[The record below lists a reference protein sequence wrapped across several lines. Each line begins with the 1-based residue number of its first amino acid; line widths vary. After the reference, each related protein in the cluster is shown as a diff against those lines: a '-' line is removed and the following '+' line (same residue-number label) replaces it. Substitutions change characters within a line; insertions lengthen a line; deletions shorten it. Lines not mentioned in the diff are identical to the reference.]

1 MTRRLRH
8 LLWVVSLVIA
18 AAACAGDTQDESV
31 TDGSQVS
38 PQQPPNTPASSEI
51 AQEAMEAAESA
62 MVAESEARNRAL
74 EDSASAAATTAAPAV
89 AVEPAAEEAAA
100 SGSAAAGAAA
110 VASPDEE
117 MGGFNQIGGSATVN
131 DEPYDL
137 TFFEHYGV
145 NPFVDTEDDHL
156 STFAIDVDTGSYTV
170 ARFFVQDGHLPD
182 PASVRVEEF
191 VNYFDYNYE
200 APREGAFAIHLEGA
214 PSRFGTERHWLL
226 RVGLQGKTI
235 PEEDRKDATLVFAID
250 VSGSMNR
257 GDRLGLV
264 KESLAL
270 LVDQL
275 RPRDEVGIVIYGSR
289 GRVLLEPTDGG
300 EKESILDAIDALEPG
315 GSTYA
320 EEGLRLAYR
329 MAAER
334 AQPGRITRVMLLSD
348 GVANV
353 GSTGADSILR
363 KIRSYVDE
371 GVTLTTVGFGMGN
384 FNDVLMEQLANDGDG
399 TYHYVDTLREARRI
413 FVDNLVGTLQ
423 NIARDTKVQ
432 VDFNPEVVRSW
443 RLLGYENRAVRD
455 EDFRDDTVDAGEVGV
470 GHSATALY
478 EMKLF
483 DDSDGVLGTVYL
495 RYEDPDTGEVHE
507 IDRSFLRSE
516 LAADFEET
524 SSSFQLA
531 AVVAEY
537 AEILRQSYWAQDGS
551 LGEVAAEAVR
561 VLRMAPD
568 DSDVAEFAVLTGWAE
583 EIAAATDPGHGC
595 LPLRCVQNLAVEF
608 LADWLGVSSTKL
620 VVVEAGSRTWSDS
633 SLGCPVEGYA
643 YATALEPGYRF
654 EVVSES
660 QPPRYV
666 HSNQDGSVLLIL
678 YGDVR
683 IGQTVTVETSLGFNY
698 PTGATCQTP

>member
-275 RPRDEVGIVIYGSR
+275 RPRDAVGIVIYGSR

-363 KIRSYVDE
+363 EIRSYVDE

-654 EVVSES
+654 EVES
-660 QPPRYV
+660 DSHPPRYV

-683 IGQTVTVETSLGFNY
+683 IGQTVTVETSLGFDY

>member
-1 MTRRLRH
+1 MTSRLRF

-18 AAACAGDTQDESV
+18 AAACAGDAEGESV

-38 PQQPPNTPASSEI
+38 TEQPPSTPASMES

-62 MVAESEARNRAL
+62 MVAESEAKTKAL
-74 EDSASAAATTAAPAV
+74 DDAAAAPATTAAAAV
-89 AVEPAAEEAAA
+89 APAAEEAAA
-100 SGSAAAGAAA
+100 SASAASEAAA
-110 VASPDEE
+110 VASQDQA
-117 MGGFNQIGGSATVN
+117 MAGFNQIGGSATVN

-170 ARFFVQDGHLPD
+170 ARFFVQDGYLPD

-200 APREGAFAIHLEGA
+200 TPQEGAFAIHLEGS

-250 VSGSMNR
+250 VSGSMDR

-275 RPRDEVGIVIYGSR
+275 RPTDEVGIVIYGSR

-300 EKESILDAIDALEPG
+300 EKESILDAIDALQPG

-334 AQPGRITRVMLLSD
+334 VRPGRITRVMLLSD

-363 KIRSYVDE
+363 EIRSYVDE

-516 LAADFEET
+516 LVADFEET

-551 LGEVAAEAVR
+551 LSEVAAEAVR

-583 EIAAATDPGHGC
+583 EIAAATDAGAGC
-595 LPLRCVQNLAVEF
+595 SPLQCVQNLAVEF
-608 LADWLGVSSTKL
+608 LADWLGISSTKL
-620 VVVEAGSRTWSDS
+620 LVVEAENRTWPDS

-643 YATALEPGYRF
+643 YATALEP
-654 EVVSES
+654 
-660 QPPRYV
+660 
-666 HSNQDGSVLLIL
+666 
-678 YGDVR
+678 
-683 IGQTVTVETSLGFNY
+683 
-698 PTGATCQTP
+698 

>member
-1 MTRRLRH
+1 M
-8 LLWVVSLVIA
+8 
-18 AAACAGDTQDESV
+18 
-31 TDGSQVS
+31 
-38 PQQPPNTPASSEI
+38 
-51 AQEAMEAAESA
+51 
-62 MVAESEARNRAL
+62 
-74 EDSASAAATTAAPAV
+74 
-89 AVEPAAEEAAA
+89 
-100 SGSAAAGAAA
+100 
-110 VASPDEE
+110 
-117 MGGFNQIGGSATVN
+117 
-131 DEPYDL
+131 
-137 TFFEHYGV
+137 
-145 NPFVDTEDDHL
+145 
-156 STFAIDVDTGSYTV
+156 
-170 ARFFVQDGHLPD
+170 
-182 PASVRVEEF
+182 
-191 VNYFDYNYE
+191 
-200 APREGAFAIHLEGA
+200 
-214 PSRFGTERHWLL
+214 
-226 RVGLQGKTI
+226 
-235 PEEDRKDATLVFAID
+235 
-250 VSGSMNR
+250 
-257 GDRLGLV
+257 

-275 RPRDEVGIVIYGSR
+275 RPTDEVGIVIYGSG

-300 EKESILDAIDALEPG
+300 ERESILDAIEALEPG

-334 AQPGRITRVMLLSD
+334 VRPGRITRVMLFSD

-363 KIRSYVDE
+363 EIRSYVDE

-423 NIARDTKVQ
+423 NIARDTRVQ

-455 EDFRDDTVDAGEVGV
+455 EDFRDHTVDAGEVGV

-495 RYEDPDTGEVHE
+495 RYQDPDTGEVRE

-561 VLRMAPD
+561 VLMMAPD
-568 DSDVAEFAVLTGWAE
+568 DSDVAEFAVLTGWA
-583 EIAAATDPGHGC
+583 
-595 LPLRCVQNLAVEF
+595 R
-608 LADWLGVSSTKL
+608 
-620 VVVEAGSRTWSDS
+620 R
-633 SLGCPVEGYA
+633 
-643 YATALEPGYRF
+643 
-654 EVVSES
+654 
-660 QPPRYV
+660 
-666 HSNQDGSVLLIL
+666 
-678 YGDVR
+678 
-683 IGQTVTVETSLGFNY
+683 
-698 PTGATCQTP
+698 

>member
-1 MTRRLRH
+1 MTTRPRQLI
-8 LLWVVSLVIA
+8 WVVVLVIA
-18 AAACAGDTQDESV
+18 AAACAGDTGDERV
-31 TDGSQVS
+31 TNTTRISTQK
-38 PQQPPNTPASSEI
+38 PPNTLAS
-51 AQEAMEAAESA
+51 QETARSA
-62 MVAESEARNRAL
+62 M
-74 EDSASAAATTAAPAV
+74 D
-89 AVEPAAEEAAA
+89 AAEEVMAAEA
-100 SGSAAAGAAA
+100 EAKNRRLDEDTAAAA
-110 VASPDEE
+110 VASATTAAALVTAAPQAEAAAASAAAFE
-117 MGGFNQIGGSATVN
+117 ASENEGFNRIGGSATVN

-191 VNYFDYNYE
+191 VNYFDYGYE
-200 APREGAFAIHLEGA
+200 APSEGAFAIHMEGS

-226 RVGLQGKTI
+226 RVGLQGKAI
-235 PEEDRKDATLVFAID
+235 PEEERKDATLVFAID

-275 RPRDEVGIVIYGSR
+275 RPTDEVGIVIYGSR
-289 GRVLLEPTDGG
+289 GQVLLEPTDGG
-300 EKESILDAIDALEPG
+300 EKQSITRAIDALQPG

-320 EEGLRLAYR
+320 EEGLRLAYQ

-334 AQPGRITRVMLLSD
+334 VQPGRVTRVLLLSD

-353 GSTGADSILR
+353 GVTGSDSILR
-363 KIRSYVDE
+363 EIRSYVDQ

-399 TYHYVDTLREARRI
+399 TYHYVDTLREARRL

-455 EDFRDDTVDAGEVGV
+455 EEFRDDTVDAGEVGA
-470 GHSATALY
+470 GHSVTALY

-483 DDSDGVLGTVYL
+483 DEADGVLGTVYL
-495 RYEDPDTGEVHE
+495 RYEDSDTGEVHE

-516 LAADFEET
+516 LVADFEET

-537 AEILRQSYWAQDGS
+537 AEVLRQSYWAQDGS
-551 LGEVAAEAVR
+551 LSDVAAEAVR
-561 VLRMAPD
+561 VLRLAPD
-568 DSDVAEFAVLTGWAE
+568 DADVAEFAVLTAWAE
-583 EIAAATDPGHGC
+583 EIAAATDAGPGC
-595 LPLRCVQNLAVEF
+595 SPLECMQNLAVEF

-620 VVVEAGSRTWSDS
+620 EVVEAESRTWPDS
-633 SLGCPVEGYA
+633 SIGCPVEGYA

-654 EVVSES
+654 KVESES
-660 QPPRYV
+660 HPPLYV
-666 HSNQDGSVLLIL
+666 HTNEDGSVLLIL
-678 YGDVR
+678 DGDV
-683 IGQTVTVETSLGFNY
+683 GVDESVTLQASLGLDY
-698 PTGATCQTP
+698 PSGVACQLP